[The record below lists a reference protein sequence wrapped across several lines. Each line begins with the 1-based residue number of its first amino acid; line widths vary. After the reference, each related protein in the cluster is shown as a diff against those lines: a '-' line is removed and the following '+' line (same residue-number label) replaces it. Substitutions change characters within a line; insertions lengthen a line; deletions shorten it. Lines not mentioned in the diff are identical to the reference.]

1 VGVRLLSG
9 DARRAVFAPLDDG
22 ALRSE
27 AVARRVGSAIAL
39 GLLGDGEQLP
49 SEAELATQLNVS
61 TVTLREAL
69 AELRKLGLVDTR
81 RGRGG
86 GSFVRSRE
94 DALAQLGATRLA
106 GLGTTDLRELGDV
119 HAAVA
124 GAAARLA
131 ASRASAAEIARLRD
145 VLTRLAGSDS
155 VAAQRR
161 ADGRFYIEVA
171 ACAQSVRLTMTQMDV
186 LVEFGQLPWPPAH
199 APELLDTV
207 VASHGAVVD
216 ALEARDAARAR
227 DLTDQHVDARTR
239 WLIDLRL
246 QRLAAA
252 PPAATTADRQE
263 VES

>member
-1 VGVRLLSG
+1 
-9 DARRAVFAPLDDG
+9 
-22 ALRSE
+22 
-27 AVARRVGSAIAL
+27 
-39 GLLGDGEQLP
+39 
-49 SEAELATQLNVS
+49 
-61 TVTLREAL
+61 
-69 AELRKLGLVDTR
+69 VDTR

-106 GLGTTDLRELGDV
+106 ELGTTDLRELGDV

-131 ASRASAAEIARLRD
+131 ASRASAADIARLRD
-145 VLTRLAGSDS
+145 VLARLAGTDS

-171 ACAQSVRLTMTQMDV
+171 ACAQSVRLTMTQMDI
-186 LVEFGQLPWPPAH
+186 LVEFGQLPWPPEH
-199 APELLDTV
+199 APELLDAV

-252 PPAATTADRQE
+252 PPAATAADRQE